1 MCVFI
6 IIFCSYMFSLISTD
20 FVNIGSNEND
30 KSQCPRWGSNSR
42 PSDCSVRCTVDYET
56 DALPTALRRPLAFSK
71 LELLK
76 ILSFIC
82 IGSGRLLCHRPAGW
96 CGRLSNMN
104 TFGECAALQVDYTFR
119 ETNLVGRSQATP
131 EATLVTIQH
140 QYNCL
145 IW

>member
-1 MCVFI
+1 MTKASALGEDRTHDLQIAQYVVLWI
-6 IIFCSYMFSLISTD
+6 MRLT
-20 FVNIGSNEND
+20 
-30 KSQCPRWGSNSR
+30 
-42 PSDCSVRCTVDYET
+42 RCLLRYE
-56 DALPTALRRPLAFSK
+56 SHW